1 MGALRDYLTR
11 TLDDEGRARLKLLSP
26 LGVMQRLILRYTEE
40 AAKRESLLD
49 EDARTVANIEAQLTA
64 HTDDMRESFDQRL
77 RAIQAIILEMR
88 ARGDRFFDD
97 TVRLGR
103 VPDLL
108 RRERVR
114 AEFERQVVGETPAEI
129 EAAVRDLID
138 WMVER
143 EHRLWQSV
151 NDYLARRRQSSAS
164 ALGTPGGGD
173 EEHVIGGI
181 GAGFDFNRRSVLQ
194 RVATASER
202 AVRSYDREEEA
213 SQLASSLRGA
223 VVATAGAGAVA
234 VGLGVGTA
242 IVIGT
247 AAADITGITAAVVIA
262 TLGLGLLPLQRH
274 RAKAQFDE
282 RTRKLSDQLTT
293 TLREQFERELE
304 AASQRLREALAP
316 YTRFVRIERERV
328 TETRATLDRLAGE
341 TDALR
346 QRIERQPRATRTEP
360 ADSAVG
366 LPVPDAPPAPA
377 PV

>member
-1 MGALRDYLTR
+1 
-11 TLDDEGRARLKLLSP
+11 
-26 LGVMQRLILRYTEE
+26 
-40 AAKRESLLD
+40 
-49 EDARTVANIEAQLTA
+49 
-64 HTDDMRESFDQRL
+64 
-77 RAIQAIILEMR
+77 
-88 ARGDRFFDD
+88 
-97 TVRLGR
+97 
-103 VPDLL
+103 
-108 RRERVR
+108 
-114 AEFERQVVGETPAEI
+114 
-129 EAAVRDLID
+129 
-138 WMVER
+138 
-143 EHRLWQSV
+143 
-151 NDYLARRRQSSAS
+151 
-164 ALGTPGGGD
+164 
-173 EEHVIGGI
+173 GI

-202 AVRSYDREEEA
+202 AVRAYDREEEA

-274 RAKAQFDE
+274 RAKTQFDE

-304 AASQRLREALAP
+304 AAAQRLREALAP

-346 QRIERQPRATRTEP
+346 QRIERQPRAPRTDP
-360 ADSAVG
+360 AASASA
-366 LPVPDAPPAPA
+366 LPTPDAPPTPA